1 MNHLDP
7 TYLFL
12 GIPVRSKEEEGAVNL
27 AFFLQVPNGRAK
39 EPLVG
44 PLRAG
49 RLSSVEHDPR
59 FRREFKS
66 GSLFRL
72 APWSKDGGIHAIGD
86 DPCFR
91 YCGGQQ
97 GIPRSIHHPPA
108 WRGKVESCAGEDV
121 LLQSEILRGSISPD
135 GGIDGEI
142 RALATSNLPSIAIEG
157 MSAVTRERPL
167 VVESQNNWS
176 EVTELR

>member
-1 MNHLDP
+1 
-7 TYLFL
+7 
-12 GIPVRSKEEEGAVNL
+12 
-27 AFFLQVPNGRAK
+27 
-39 EPLVG
+39 
-44 PLRAG
+44 
-49 RLSSVEHDPR
+49 
-59 FRREFKS
+59 
-66 GSLFRL
+66 
-72 APWSKDGGIHAIGD
+72 
-86 DPCFR
+86 
-91 YCGGQQ
+91 
-97 GIPRSIHHPPA
+97 
-108 WRGKVESCAGEDV
+108 VESCAGEDV